1 MSELTRIDL
10 LRHGEPEGGQ
20 LLRGWRDDPLSPRG
34 LAQLRAAVP
43 AKPPWQGIMTSPLR
57 RCAAFAE
64 TLAGELAL
72 PLADDADLRE
82 AHFGAWEGR
91 SPADLLASDREAVL
105 RFWSDP
111 AAYAPP
117 GGEVLRDFVARVRA
131 GWQRLLT
138 QAQGQHWLLVAH
150 GGVIRVILADVLGVP
165 LNNLFRIDV
174 PYASLSRIEVLHQ
187 PDVEFPRLIF
197 HNGRA

>member
-43 AKPPWQGIMTSPLR
+43 DRPPWQGIMTSPLR

-72 PLADDADLRE
+72 PLADDPDLRE
-82 AHFGAWEGR
+82 AHFGDWEGR
-91 SPADLLASDREAVL
+91 SPAALLASDREAVL

-117 GGEVLRDFVARVRA
+117 GGEVLREFVARVRA

-138 QAQGQHWLLVAH
+138 QAQGRHWLLVAH
-150 GGVIRVILADVLGVP
+150 GGVIRVILADVLGAP
-165 LNNLFRIDV
+165 LDNLFRIDV

-187 PDVEFPRLIF
+187 PDVDFPRLIF